1 MTAASAVEP
10 PPSSDHARRT
20 LLIASVAA
28 FAVFLD
34 TTALFVAFPDI
45 TTSFPDVAPSQLS
58 WVLNGYTIVFAAL
71 LVPLGKLADR
81 RGHKQMFLAGVALFT
96 AASLLCAVAPNPV
109 MLVAA
114 RAVQAVGGAALVPS
128 SLALILRVDAARAD
142 PDLGGDLGRD
152 GAALAGAV
160 GPTLGAA
167 LVEWGGWRWVFVDQP
182 ARRRGDDLHGT
193 PVAP

>member
-1 MTAASAVEP
+1 MTADDVAAP
-10 PPSSDHARRT
+10 PPAPDHARRT

-81 RGHKQMFLAGVALFT
+81 RGHKQMFLAGVAVVHGRL
-96 AASLLCAVAPNPV
+96 AAVRDRAEPGAARRRPRRAGRRRCG
-109 MLVAA
+109 A
-114 RAVQAVGGAALVPS
+114 RAVVAGAHPA
-128 SLALILRVDAARAD
+128 IDAPRAD
-142 PDLGGDLGRD
+142 PDLGGDLGSDRR
-152 GAALAGAV
+152 AGGCCRTDTRRGTRRMGWLAV
-160 GPTLGAA
+160 G
-167 LVEWGGWRWVFVDQP
+167 VRDQP

>member
-1 MTAASAVEP
+1 MTVCRRTRHHRP
-10 PPSSDHARRT
+10 PSDHARRT

-96 AASLLCAVAPNPV
+96 AASLLCAVAPNPGD
-109 MLVAA
+109 ARRRPGRAGRRGRRA
-114 RAVQAVGGAALVPS
+114 RAVVAGAHPA
-128 SLALILRVDAARAD
+128 IDAA
-142 PDLGGDLGRD
+142 
-152 GAALAGAV
+152 
-160 GPTLGAA
+160 
-167 LVEWGGWRWVFVDQP
+167 
-182 ARRRGDDLHGT
+182 
-193 PVAP
+193 

>member
-1 MTAASAVEP
+1 MTDAAVVSP
-10 PPSSDHARRT
+10 PPSSEHARRT

-58 WVLNGYTIVFAAL
+58 WVLNGYTIVFAAM

-128 SLALILRVDAARAD
+128 SLALILRSTPRERIPISAAIWGATAAAGGCRRTDARRGARRMGWLA
-142 PDLGGDLGRD
+142 LGVR
-152 GAALAGAV
+152 
-160 GPTLGAA
+160 
-167 LVEWGGWRWVFVDQP
+167 DQP
-182 ARRRGDDLHGT
+182 ARRRGDDPDGA
-193 PVAP
+193 PVAA